1 MAAND
6 SRALVLVTGA
16 TGYIAGHCIRELL
29 EHGYRVRGTVR
40 SLADP
45 RKTEHLR
52 RMATALDGSLDLVEA
67 DLTSDRGWREA
78 VAGCTYVQ
86 HVASPFPAEVP
97 KDEMELIRPA
107 VDGALRVLKACAESG
122 TVKRVV
128 MTSSVAAVA
137 FGHSD
142 GQESVRTEAD
152 WSVADNCD
160 AYPKSKTLAE
170 RAAWDFVKQLPND
183 RRFELAVINPGFV
196 LGPLLNNDQGTSCE
210 LIRKLMMREMPAC
223 PEIGFAPV
231 DVRDVAIAH
240 RLAME
245 RPEAAGNRYICA
257 GEHTWVQDI
266 AKILA
271 AEFNPRG
278 YRVPTGHLPYWLMW
292 IFARFDKAVHLALG
306 FVGRKELVSAAKAQ
320 RELGWTMRPVRE
332 SIIET
337 ARTMIEHGVVPAR

>member
-1 MAAND
+1 MTTET
-6 SRALVLVTGA
+6 RPLVLVTGA

-45 RKTEHLR
+45 TKTEHLR
-52 RMATALDGSLDLVEA
+52 RIAAQLGGSLELVEA
-67 DLTSDRGWREA
+67 ELTADRGWRDA
-78 VAGCTYVQ
+78 AAGCTYVQ

-97 KDEMELIRPA
+97 KDEMDLIRPA
-107 VDGALRVLKACAESG
+107 VDGAKRVLQASADSG

-137 FGHSD
+137 FGHKDSN
-142 GQESVRTEAD
+142 GAVRTEAD
-152 WSVADNCD
+152 WSIAENCD

-170 RAAWDFVKQLPND
+170 RAAWDFVAALPQPK
-183 RRFELAVINPGFV
+183 RFELTVINPGFV
-196 LGPLLNNDQGTSCE
+196 LGPLLNADQGTSGE
-210 LIRKLMMREMPAC
+210 LVRKLMAREMPAC

-245 RPEAAGNRYICA
+245 LPQAAGNRYICA
-257 GEHTWVQDI
+257 GEHLWVQDM
-266 AKILA
+266 AKVLA

-292 IFARFDKAVHLALG
+292 VFARFDKAVRLALT
-306 FVGRKELVSAAKAQ
+306 FVGRKELVSSAKAQ

-332 SIIET
+332 SIVDT
-337 ARTMIEHGVVPAR
+337 ARTMIEHRIVPAR